1 MRCICTLCIV
11 WVQIATKNGLMN
23 GSIICRQHS
32 QKSSTVEIANIKMK
46 TGEGY
51 LLDGCRAWR
60 CELVATGIVE
70 ARKGEPMSDLISRAD
85 AISVLDNF
93 TQTDTLGHT
102 PRQIVEALPSA
113 QPEVTDEAVRE
124 YCRKRCLCI
133 VDGALLKKYA
143 STQPTIEQDWT
154 SCKKPPTKNDAYL
167 VTVHPDYIV
176 PGGGQVDI
184 LVWVDDGW
192 FFVDYGGKI
201 ARFPDP
207 VIAWRPLP
215 APYKEE
221 S

>member
-1 MRCICTLCIV
+1 
-11 WVQIATKNGLMN
+11 
-23 GSIICRQHS
+23 
-32 QKSSTVEIANIKMK
+32 
-46 TGEGY
+46 
-51 LLDGCRAWR
+51 
-60 CELVATGIVE
+60 
-70 ARKGEPMSDLISRAD
+70 MSDLISRAD

-113 QPEVTDEAVRE
+113 
-124 YCRKRCLCI
+124 
-133 VDGALLKKYA
+133 
-143 STQPTIEQDWT
+143 QPTIEQDWT